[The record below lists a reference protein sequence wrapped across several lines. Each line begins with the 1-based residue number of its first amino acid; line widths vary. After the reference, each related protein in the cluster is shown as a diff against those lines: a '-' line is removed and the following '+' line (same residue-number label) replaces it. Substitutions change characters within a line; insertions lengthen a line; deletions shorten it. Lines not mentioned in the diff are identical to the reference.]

1 MVSGAL
7 GAVDWDNGQ
16 RSSPDSLVHRMY
28 CVLLVCTLPSKLAVR
43 LNCSHSFFKFPS
55 LPIALGIF
63 IVVFSFFFFFFL
75 LFGICLSYIIV
86 SVIDILLR
94 YQ

>member
-1 MVSGAL
+1 MVSGDL

-43 LNCSHSFFKFPS
+43 LNCSYSFFKFPS

-63 IVVFSFFFFFFL
+63 IVVFSSFFFFL
-75 LFGICLSYIIV
+75 MFGICLSYIIV
-86 SVIDILLR
+86 SVIHILLR